1 MPSWNIHAAHVERL
15 LREEKTDALGIRDIG
30 NFLFGNF
37 LPDLYVGWMVPDVS
51 HKLPYGMTHM
61 AEAATIPVPQY
72 QKFWDLY
79 IEGKSS
85 SEVTD
90 IVLGAWAHLVCDAGY
105 NGATRHYIAEIGV
118 KPGDRTRIRKQKDFE
133 LYGRTFFLERRVPL
147 TPSLIDECAA
157 FPQYPILAE
166 DVERGVKA
174 ADVLLD
180 GNNERHLADVPTYS
194 LLTPEFFRTTGDRVD
209 EILRQGLLRFG
220 KAAC

>member
-15 LREEKTDALGIRDIG
+15 LREEETDALGIRDIG

-51 HKLPYGMTHM
+51 HKLPY
-61 AEAATIPVPQY
+61 
-72 QKFWDLY
+72 
-79 IEGKSS
+79 
-85 SEVTD
+85 
-90 IVLGAWAHLVCDAGY
+90 AWAPLVCDAGY
-105 NGATRHYIAEIGV
+105 NGATRRYIAEIGV

-133 LYGRTFFLERRVPL
+133 LYGRTFFLERRVPF

-180 GNNERHLADVPTYS
+180 GNNERHLADAPTYS
-194 LLTPEFFRTTGDRVD
+194 LLTPEFFRMTGDRVD
-209 EILRQGLLRFG
+209 EFLRQGLLRFG

>member
-1 MPSWNIHAAHVERL
+1 M
-15 LREEKTDALGIRDIG
+15 
-30 NFLFGNF
+30 
-37 LPDLYVGWMVPDVS
+37 
-51 HKLPYGMTHM
+51 
-61 AEAATIPVPQY
+61 
-72 QKFWDLY
+72 
-79 IEGKSS
+79 
-85 SEVTD
+85 
-90 IVLGAWAHLVCDAGY
+90 LGAWAHLVCDAGY

-180 GNNERHLADVPTYS
+180 GNNERHLADAPTYS

-209 EILRQGLLRFG
+209 ETLRQGLLRFG